1 MPPHRR
7 GPHGPHRR
15 RGPGDGPDQVADDPR
30 VARTRE
36 AVIAAGRELLDA
48 EGPDAV
54 THLRIGEKT
63 GIARTTIYRHW
74 PDREALLAA
83 VLSDGEEPE
92 DDDEGPDTGE
102 LRGDLHLYLDQLRA
116 GVGGRRERHGMAHVV
131 ARAEFGKPGD
141 RTFAELRRQRVEQ
154 RLNPLRSILRRAA
167 ARGEVPADLDVEDAA
182 VDFVAPVFFRR
193 FFLGERLT
201 DERIDAMVDAF
212 LARHAVTPPS

>member
-15 RGPGDGPDQVADDPR
+15 RGPDSSPDAAADDPR

-83 VLSDGEEPE
+83 VLSDGDDPE

-102 LRGDLHLYLDQLRA
+102 LRGDLHLYLDQLRQ

-141 RTFAELRRQRVEQ
+141 RTFAELRRQRVDQ
-154 RLNPLRSILRRAA
+154 RLNPLRSILRRAVV
-167 ARGEVPADLDVEDAA
+167 RGELSADLDVEDAA
-182 VDFVAPVFFRR
+182 IDFVAPVFFRR

-212 LARHAVTPPS
+212 LAHHAA

>member
-15 RGPGDGPDQVADDPR
+15 HGRDRTGDGDDPR
-30 VARTRE
+30 VARTRA
-36 AVIAAGRELLDA
+36 AVLAAGRELLDA

-54 THLRIGEKT
+54 THLRVGEAT

-83 VLSDGEEPE
+83 VLSEGGAAP
-92 DDDEGPDTGE
+92 EGPDTGE
-102 LRGDLHLYLDQLRA
+102 LRGDLHLYLDQLRR
-116 GVGGRRERHGMAHVV
+116 GVGGRRQRGGMAHVV
-131 ARAEFGKPGD
+131 ARAELGKPGD
-141 RTFAELRRQRVEQ
+141 RTFAELRRQRIEQ
-154 RLNPLRSILRRAA
+154 RLEPLRTLLRRAVD
-167 ARGEVPADLDVEDAA
+167 RGELPADLA
-182 VDFVAPVFFRR
+182 VDDVAVDVVAPVFFRR

-212 LARHAVTPPS
+212 LARYAR

>member
-1 MPPHRR
+1 MPSHRR
-7 GPHGPHRR
+7 GPPGPHRR
-15 RGPGDGPDQVADDPR
+15 RGPDAGVDPAADDPR

-36 AVIAAGRELLDA
+36 AVVAAGRELLDA

-54 THLRIGEKT
+54 THLRIGEAT

-83 VLSDGEEPE
+83 VLRDGESG
-92 DDDEGPDTGE
+92 DADDECPDTGE

-131 ARAEFGKPGD
+131 ARAEFAKRGD
-141 RTFAELRRQRVEQ
+141 RTFTELRRQRVDQ
-154 RLNPLRSILRRAA
+154 RLNPLRAILRRAVG
-167 ARGEVPADLDVEDAA
+167 RDELPADLDVDDAA

-201 DERIDAMVDAF
+201 DERIDAMVDRF
-212 LARHAVTPPS
+212 VTRFGT